1 MVVHEL
7 MSLKNAAEGLELDV
21 KRNYVVSIEE
31 GDINYA
37 GEDSL

>member
-1 MVVHEL
+1 MVAHEL
-7 MSLKNAAEGLELDV
+7 MSLKHAAEGLELDV
-21 KRNYVVSIEE
+21 KRNYVMSIEE